1 LPRDEGRRAT
11 EAFLA
16 THGEDL
22 GRRSSFDLDA
32 LLDTRVTPLTFALSS
47 PPGVPSIIAEAVQSR
62 PKGAGWQGP
71 RGVGPFVA
79 SCIAV
84 IRKRCRPRFRD
95 GRAVARI
102 ASSSK
107 TLWTESFA
115 ISVSPEVRYCVG
127 TGTACWYGADNE
139 RLDQGE
145 PERIVVLDR
154 SYLETTRRPS
164 GIA

>member
-1 LPRDEGRRAT
+1 MLAARRRA
-11 EAFLA
+11 ARDGSLSGNPRRGSGPA
-16 THGEDL
+16 L
-22 GRRSSFDLDA
+22 VLRPGRVA
-32 LLDTRVTPLTFALSS
+32 GYRVTPLTLALTL
-47 PPGVPSIIAEAVQSR
+47 PPGAPSIIAEAVRLR
-62 PKGAGWQGP
+62 PMSGRLARAKGSEPACGS
-71 RGVGPFVA
+71 F
-79 SCIAV
+79 IAV

-127 TGTACWYGADNE
+127 TGTACWYGADNG

-154 SYLETTRRPS
+154 SY
-164 GIA
+164 